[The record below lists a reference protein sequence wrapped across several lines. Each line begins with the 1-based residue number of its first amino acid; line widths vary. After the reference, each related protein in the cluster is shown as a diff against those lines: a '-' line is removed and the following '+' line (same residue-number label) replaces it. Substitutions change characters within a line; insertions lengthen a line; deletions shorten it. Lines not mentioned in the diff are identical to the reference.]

1 MVEARGVPRE
11 MAEQHGAPE
20 RAAAGKSHGGLGGS
34 YKVRRGLRAL
44 GPGLLLD
51 LRVSFT
57 PERSQQGQ
65 EDTSPLCHE
74 LAS

>member
-1 MVEARGVPRE
+1 
-11 MAEQHGAPE
+11 MAEQHRAPE
-20 RAAAGKSHGGLGGS
+20 QAAAGKSHGGLGGS
-34 YKVRRGLRAL
+34 YKVMKGLGAL

-51 LRVSFT
+51 HRGSFT

-65 EDTSPLCHE
+65 EDTSPLGHE